1 MRVLRKRHRT
11 KMTNRTT
18 PALTLT
24 LRAVAP
30 LGSGVHARYSAVV
43 AADGSVDRDAWAQLV
58 GDLMA
63 RESRGKKVPF
73 ARKIGVDPRT
83 VDRWLRQEVD
93 VKEESVR
100 AVAGALDLRAID
112 LLVQVGVYKAADIT
126 PPVYPDPREDPV
138 IQHILADPRL
148 TEAQRTD
155 LVKVQL
161 QLIEEDV
168 RRRRAEYD
176 RLVEYQARR
185 DAS

>member
-1 MRVLRKRHRT
+1 
-11 KMTNRTT
+11 
-18 PALTLT
+18 
-24 LRAVAP
+24 
-30 LGSGVHARYSAVV
+30 
-43 AADGSVDRDAWAQLV
+43 V
-58 GDLMA
+58 GDLIA
-63 RESRGKKVPF
+63 RETRGKKLPF

-112 LLVQVGVYKAADIT
+112 LLVQVGVYKQADIT

-148 TEAQRTD
+148 TEEQRVE
-155 LVKVQL
+155 LVQVQL
-161 QLIEEDV
+161 DLIKQDAA
-168 RRRRAEYD
+168 RRRAEYD
-176 RLVEYQARR
+176 RLIEYQARR